1 VTPAGLSASEFRDAI
16 SLLATGVT
24 VVTTETED
32 GPAGMTA
39 SAVCSLSLDPVQ
51 VLACISKTLPTHRA
65 LDTSGSFAVNVLGE
79 DHAPLAKRFATR
91 GADRFAGV
99 PLREECRLPV
109 LRDAIAYF
117 ECNISERLEGGDH
130 SIFIG
135 RVETCGHVMASRPLL
150 YFGRT
155 FGALE
160 TTEAAVLKAWAE
172 GGATV

>member
-1 VTPAGLSASEFRDAI
+1 MTPAGLSAREFRDAI

-24 VVTTETED
+24 IVTTQTKG

-39 SAVCSLSLDPVQ
+39 SAVCSLSLEPVQ
-51 VLACISKTLPTHRA
+51 VLVCISKALPTHTA
-65 LDTSGSFAVNVLGE
+65 LDRSGSFAVNVLGE
-79 DHAPLAKRFATR
+79 EHAGLAKRFATPDV
-91 GADRFAGV
+91 DRFSGV
-99 PLREECRLPV
+99 ALREGCRLPV
-109 LRDAIAYF
+109 LHDAIAYF
-117 ECNISERLEGGDH
+117 ECRVSERFEGGDH

-135 RVETCGHVMASRPLL
+135 HVENCGHVAASRPLL

-160 TTEAAVLKAWAE
+160 TPEAAVLKAWAE